1 MRMCSIASGSSGN
14 CIYIGDEQTHI
25 LVDAGIS
32 CKRIEEGLRQ
42 LGLSGKDLS
51 GIFVTH
57 EHSDHIKGLAV
68 VSKRYHIPLYMTG
81 GTADAIVRSKALG
94 RDDEELIREIRED
107 EPFMTGSLEVSAFSI
122 PHDAAQPV
130 AYRFE
135 SQGKSAAVATD
146 MGKYTEYI
154 LDHLKGLDS
163 ILLESNHDLNM
174 LQVGRYPYRLKLR
187 IMGDRGHLSNE
198 SAGQLLCKVAH
209 DGLKHVLL
217 GHLSQDNNYE
227 ELALETVRNEITF
240 GDNPYQA
247 SDFDIQ
253 VAGRSQMSQ
262 VLSF

>member
-1 MRMCSIASGSSGN
+1 
-14 CIYIGDEQTHI
+14 
-25 LVDAGIS
+25 
-32 CKRIEEGLRQ
+32 
-42 LGLSGKDLS
+42 
-51 GIFVTH
+51 
-57 EHSDHIKGLAV
+57 
-68 VSKRYHIPLYMTG
+68 
-81 GTADAIVRSKALG
+81 
-94 RDDEELIREIRED
+94 
-107 EPFMTGSLEVSAFSI
+107 
-122 PHDAAQPV
+122 
-130 AYRFE
+130 
-135 SQGKSAAVATD
+135 
-146 MGKYTEYI
+146 
-154 LDHLKGLDS
+154 
-163 ILLESNHDLNM
+163 M